1 MHINTFGKVFFDR
14 CLQLDAVSIMD
25 PEQITLKDL
34 RFFCSFEYL
43 LLLVNKR
50 EFFHLITRL
59 INGIIDGVLA

>member
-1 MHINTFGKVFFDR
+1 MHINAFGKVFFDR

-50 EFFHLITRL
+50 IFFI
-59 INGIIDGVLA
+59 

>member
-34 RFFCSFEYL
+34 RFFL
-43 LLLVNKR
+43 L
-50 EFFHLITRL
+50 F
-59 INGIIDGVLA
+59 